1 MRTDAS
7 ASQKSKKKKKIYRK
21 NYIGNNY
28 TSRKKETKLKVTSCE
43 LSIISI
49 TNPSKM
55 VLNGM
60 PINMP
65 VPVAVPMPVP
75 SPPATKSCVAI
86 DWDINDSKMPSV
98 GEFDEFSDW
107 ANGHCRLIYSGQ
119 SDEARKHASGWAM
132 RNTNNHNV
140 NILKKSCLGV
150 LLCSARCKLPNGA
163 SVHLRPAICD
173 KARRKQQ
180 GKQCPNRNCNGR
192 LEIQACRGHCG
203 YPVTHFWRRD
213 GNGIYF
219 QAKGTHDHP
228 RPEAKG
234 STEARRLL
242 AGGRRVR
249 SLAVM
254 LARESALSDKL
265 SSLRPTKRQAKTQL
279 LQEGKRRRMVDQP
292 AVLPASQDVLGT
304 AGYLATSTPT
314 HSTGFGQAQA
324 QAQAQASY
332 GHGSVASSQW
342 NGEIYYEPEGA
353 SYATGMYAYDM
364 LHSPLSAHSSTGSYY
379 HENLPQQLQQQQ
391 QQQQQQQ
398 LSPQQHVPAGN
409 FSDQPSIPAS
419 FPSGMPMYESC
430 DDTSSLTS
438 SSGYSSEDY
447 GYFNG
452 YLPNSL
458 DVSSGSQGQNPSSQD
473 GGFYTTSSEIFSV
486 FESTLNGGGDL
497 LYEEA
502 SAYQHHHQQAGF
514 LPLASYQQQEPQDQL
529 QSADYYYSNTGVDNG
544 WNIQMDATFQHPANS
559 SDPVYC

>member
-1 MRTDAS
+1 
-7 ASQKSKKKKKIYRK
+7 
-21 NYIGNNY
+21 
-28 TSRKKETKLKVTSCE
+28 
-43 LSIISI
+43 
-49 TNPSKM
+49 M

-60 PINMP
+60 QISMP
-65 VPVAVPMPVP
+65 VPVPVPMPVP
-75 SPPATKSCVAI
+75 SPPATKSRVAI

-98 GEFDEFSDW
+98 VEFDDFSDW
-107 ANGHCRLIYSGQ
+107 ANGHCRLIYSVQ

-150 LLCSARCKLPNGA
+150 LLCSAKCKLPNGA

-213 GNGIYF
+213 GSGIYF

-279 LQEGKRRRMVDQP
+279 IQENKRRRMAEAEVTQTNQDLVG
-292 AVLPASQDVLGT
+292 ATNYLP
-304 AGYLATSTPT
+304 TSTPT
-314 HSTGFGQAQA
+314 HSSNFNQTQATYVA
-324 QAQAQASY
+324 
-332 GHGSVASSQW
+332 GSVASQW
-342 NGEIYYEPEGA
+342 NGDMYYEQEG
-353 SYATGMYAYDM
+353 STYANGMYAYDM

-379 HENLPQQLQQQQ
+379 QENLPQQQLQQQPHPQQQQ
-391 QQQQQQQ
+391 QQEQQ
-398 LSPQQHVPAGN
+398 LSPQQHAPIN
-409 FSDQPSIPAS
+409 YDQSVAS
-419 FPSGMPMYESC
+419 SFQCGMPLYESC

-458 DVSSGSQGQNPSSQD
+458 DVSNASQSQNPSQD
-473 GGFYTTSSEIFSV
+473 GSFYTTSSEIFSV
-486 FESTLNGGGDL
+486 FESTLNGGVSSGAVDL
-497 LYEEA
+497 LYNDG
-502 SAYQHHHQQAGF
+502 SAYQQQSNF
-514 LPLASYQQQEPQDQL
+514 LPLASYQQDPQDQL
-529 QSADYYYSNTGVDNG
+529 QTGDYYYSNSGVENG
-544 WNIQMDATFQHPANS
+544 WNIQMDATYQPTTSA
-559 SDPVYC
+559 DPTYC

>member
-1 MRTDAS
+1 
-7 ASQKSKKKKKIYRK
+7 
-21 NYIGNNY
+21 
-28 TSRKKETKLKVTSCE
+28 
-43 LSIISI
+43 
-49 TNPSKM
+49 M
-55 VLNGM
+55 VLNGCLTM
-60 PINMP
+60 SMP
-65 VPVAVPMPVP
+65 VPVPVPVPVSVPVPVP
-75 SPPATKSCVAI
+75 SPPATKSRVSL
-86 DWDINDSKMPSV
+86 DWDINDTKMPSV
-98 GEFDEFSDW
+98 GQFDDFSDW
-107 ANGHCRLIYSGQ
+107 ANGHCRLVYSSQ

-150 LLCSARCKLPNGA
+150 LLCSAKCQLPNGA

-279 LQEGKRRRMVDQP
+279 IQESKRKRQEVVMP
-292 AVLPASQDVLGT
+292 SSQELLTVSN
-304 AGYLATSTPT
+304 GYLPTSTPT
-314 HSTGFGQAQA
+314 HATSFGQTAA
-324 QAQAQASY
+324 GAGGY
-332 GHGSVASSQW
+332 GSAGPVATPAASQW
-342 NGEIYYEPEGA
+342 NGEIYYDHEGA
-353 SYATGMYAYDM
+353 TYDHGMYGYDM
-364 LHSPLSAHSSTGSYY
+364 LHSPLSSHSSTGSYY
-379 HENLPQQLQQQQ
+379 QENLPQQLQQQLHQ

-398 LSPQQHVPAGN
+398 QEQQQPHLVASGGN
-409 FSDQPSIPAS
+409 PSYEQPISAS
-419 FPSGMPMYESC
+419 FQCGMPVYESC

-452 YLPNSL
+452 YLAPTHSL
-458 DVSSGSQGQNPSSQD
+458 DVSGGSQAASQQD
-473 GGFYTTSSEIFSV
+473 SGFYTTSSEIFSV
-486 FESTLNGGGDL
+486 FESTLNGGVGGTTSAAVDL
-497 LYEEA
+497 LYDEGVA
-502 SAYQHHHQQAGF
+502 AYQQPSTNF
-514 LPLASYQQQEPQDQL
+514 LAPSSYQQQEQQ
-529 QSADYYYSNTGVDNG
+529 QSPADYYYSNSGVDNV
-544 WNIQMDATFQHPANS
+544 WNIQMDATYHQPPPTAS
-559 SDPVYC
+559 STDPVYC

>member
-1 MRTDAS
+1 
-7 ASQKSKKKKKIYRK
+7 
-21 NYIGNNY
+21 
-28 TSRKKETKLKVTSCE
+28 
-43 LSIISI
+43 
-49 TNPSKM
+49 M
-55 VLNGM
+55 VLTGLPM
-60 PINMP
+60 PMPMSVP
-65 VPVAVPMPVP
+65 VPLPVP
-75 SPPATKSCVAI
+75 SPPATKSRVAI

-98 GEFDEFSDW
+98 GEFDDFSDW
-107 ANGHCRLIYSGQ
+107 ANGHCRLIYSSQ

-150 LLCSARCKLPNGA
+150 LLCSAKCKLPNGA

-213 GNGIYF
+213 GHGIYF

-279 LQEGKRRRMVDQP
+279 GQEGGKRKRLNGVQEVTSQSNAQDLLGAG
-292 AVLPASQDVLGT
+292 AVAAACLP
-304 AGYLATSTPT
+304 ATSTPS
-314 HSTGFGQAQA
+314 HSANYNQTQG
-324 QAQAQASY
+324 SY
-332 GHGSVASSQW
+332 GATGSLPGGQW
-342 NGEIYYEPEGA
+342 NTDLYYTQETG
-353 SYATGMYAYDM
+353 YANGMYGYEM
-364 LHSPLSAHSSTGSYY
+364 LHSPLSSHSSTGSYY
-379 HENLPQQLQQQQ
+379 PENLNQQMPQYPQQQGH
-391 QQQQQQQ
+391 Q
-398 LSPQQHVPAGN
+398 LSSSFEQPAMQPAKLEN
-409 FSDQPSIPAS
+409 FQC
-419 FPSGMPMYESC
+419 GMPLYESC

-452 YLPNSL
+452 GYLPNAL
-458 DVSSGSQGQNPSSQD
+458 DVSGSQSHNPGQDSSN
-473 GGFYTTSSEIFSV
+473 FYTTSSEIFSV
-486 FESTLNGGGDL
+486 FESTINGGSSGATASAVDL
-497 LYEEA
+497 LYDEA
-502 SAYQHHHQQAGF
+502 AAYQQSSQAANF
-514 LPLASYQQQEPQDQL
+514 LPLASYQQQEHHQEQQQQDQL
-529 QSADYYYSNTGVDNG
+529 QAADYYYSNSGVDNV
-544 WNIQMDATFQHPANS
+544 WNIQMDATYQPTAAN
-559 SDPVYC
+559 PVYC

>member
-1 MRTDAS
+1 
-7 ASQKSKKKKKIYRK
+7 
-21 NYIGNNY
+21 
-28 TSRKKETKLKVTSCE
+28 
-43 LSIISI
+43 
-49 TNPSKM
+49 M

-60 PINMP
+60 PITMP
-65 VPVAVPMPVP
+65 VPVAIPVPMPVP

-98 GEFDEFSDW
+98 GEFDDFSDW
-107 ANGHCRLIYSGQ
+107 ANGHCRLIYSVQ

-150 LLCSARCKLPNGA
+150 LLCSAKCKLPNGA

-279 LQEGKRRRMVDQP
+279 IQESKRRRMVETE
-292 AVLPASQDVLGT
+292 VSQANQELLAT
-304 AGYLATSTPT
+304 AGYLPTSTPT
-314 HSTGFGQAQA
+314 HNTSFSQAQG
-324 QAQAQASY
+324 SY
-332 GHGSVASSQW
+332 GGSAGSGSVASQW
-342 NGEIYYEPEGA
+342 NGEMYYEPEGSA
-353 SYATGMYAYDM
+353 YATGMYAYDM

-379 HENLPQQLQQQQ
+379 QENLPQQLQHQQQ
-391 QQQQQQQ
+391 QPQQ
-398 LSPQQHVPAGN
+398 LSPQQHVPAN
-409 FSDQPSIPAS
+409 YDQPIPAS
-419 FPSGMPMYESC
+419 FQCGMPLYESC

-458 DVSSGSQGQNPSSQD
+458 DVSNGSQSQTTASQE
-473 GGFYTTSSEIFSV
+473 GSFYTTSSEIFSV
-486 FESTLNGGGDL
+486 FESTLNGGGASAVDL
-497 LYEEA
+497 LYDEA
-502 SAYQHHHQQAGF
+502 TAYQQHQQQASF
-514 LPLASYQQQEPQDQL
+514 LPLASYPQEPQDQL
-529 QSADYYYSNTGVDNG
+529 QSADYYYSNSGVDNG
-544 WNIQMDATFQHPANS
+544 WNIQMDSTYHSVAS

>member
-1 MRTDAS
+1 
-7 ASQKSKKKKKIYRK
+7 
-21 NYIGNNY
+21 
-28 TSRKKETKLKVTSCE
+28 
-43 LSIISI
+43 
-49 TNPSKM
+49 M

-65 VPVAVPMPVP
+65 LPVPMPVP
-75 SPPATKSCVAI
+75 SPPATKSRLAL

-98 GEFDEFSDW
+98 GEFDDFSDW
-107 ANGHCRLIYSGQ
+107 ANGHCRLIYSIQ

-150 LLCSARCKLPNGA
+150 LLCSAKCKLPNGA

-265 SSLRPTKRQAKTQL
+265 SSLRPTKRQAKSQPTQ
-279 LQEGKRRRMVDQP
+279 ESKRRRLAGDPEVTPTGQELTP
-292 AVLPASQDVLGT
+292 P
-304 AGYLATSTPT
+304 AGYLPTTTSN
-314 HSTGFGQAQA
+314 FGQTQG
-324 QAQAQASY
+324 SY
-332 GHGSVASSQW
+332 TGSTGSVASQW
-342 NGEIYYEPEGA
+342 NGEIYYSEPEGS
-353 SYATGMYAYDM
+353 SYANGMYAYDM

-379 HENLPQQLQQQQ
+379 QENLPQQLQQQQ
-391 QQQQQQQ
+391 QQQQSHPQQQ
-398 LSPQQHVPAGN
+398 HAAN
-409 FSDQPSIPAS
+409 NYDQPAIASS
-419 FPSGMPMYESC
+419 FPCGMPLYESC

-452 YLPNSL
+452 YLPNAL
-458 DVSSGSQGQNPSSQD
+458 DVSNGSQGQNTSQH
-473 GGFYTTSSEIFSV
+473 GSFYTTSSEIFSV
-486 FESTLNGGGDL
+486 FESTLNGGATSNAVDL
-497 LYEEA
+497 LYDEA
-502 SAYQHHHQQAGF
+502 TAYQQQASTSF
-514 LPLASYQQQEPQDQL
+514 LPLASYPQEPQDQL
-529 QSADYYYSNTGVDNG
+529 QSADYYYSNSGVENG
-544 WNIQMDATFQHPANS
+544 WNIQMDSTYHPNTTTN
-559 SDPVYC
+559 PVFC

>member
-1 MRTDAS
+1 
-7 ASQKSKKKKKIYRK
+7 
-21 NYIGNNY
+21 
-28 TSRKKETKLKVTSCE
+28 
-43 LSIISI
+43 
-49 TNPSKM
+49 M
-55 VLNGM
+55 VLNGLTM
-60 PINMP
+60 SMP
-65 VPVAVPMPVP
+65 VPVPVPVPVP
-75 SPPATKSCVAI
+75 SPPATKSRVSL

-98 GEFDEFSDW
+98 VQFDDFSDW
-107 ANGHCRLIYSGQ
+107 ANGHCRLVYSSQ

-150 LLCSARCKLPNGA
+150 LLCSAKCQLPNGA

-265 SSLRPTKRQAKTQL
+265 SSLRPTKRQAKSQL
-279 LQEGKRRRMVDQP
+279 LQESKRKRQEIIP
-292 AVLPASQDVLGT
+292 SSSQELLNN
-304 AGYLATSTPT
+304 GYLPTSTPT
-314 HSTGFGQAQA
+314 HATSFGQTAA
-324 QAQAQASY
+324 GAGSY
-332 GHGSVASSQW
+332 GSAGSVAVTPAASQW
-342 NGEIYYEPEGA
+342 NGEIYYEQEGA
-353 SYATGMYAYDM
+353 TYDHGMYGYDM
-364 LHSPLSAHSSTGSYY
+364 LHSPLSSHSSSGSYY
-379 HENLPQQLQQQQ
+379 QENLPQQLQQQLHQ
-391 QQQQQQQ
+391 QQQQQQEQ
-398 LSPQQHVPAGN
+398 QQQQQHNLVA
-409 FSDQPSIPAS
+409 STSYEQPISGS
-419 FPSGMPMYESC
+419 FQCGMPVYESC

-452 YLPNSL
+452 YLAPPHSL
-458 DVSSGSQGQNPSSQD
+458 DVSGGSQAASQQD
-473 GGFYTTSSEIFSV
+473 SGFYTTSSEIFSV
-486 FESTLNGGGDL
+486 FESTLNGGVGGVGATSAAVDL
-497 LYEEA
+497 LYDEGVA
-502 SAYQHHHQQAGF
+502 AYQQQSSNF
-514 LPLASYQQQEPQDQL
+514 LTPSSYQQQQDQQ
-529 QSADYYYSNTGVDNG
+529 QSPADYYYSNSGVDNV
-544 WNIQMDATFQHPANS
+544 WNIQMDATYHQPTAS
-559 SDPVYC
+559 STDPVYC

>member
-1 MRTDAS
+1 
-7 ASQKSKKKKKIYRK
+7 
-21 NYIGNNY
+21 
-28 TSRKKETKLKVTSCE
+28 
-43 LSIISI
+43 
-49 TNPSKM
+49 M

-65 VPVAVPMPVP
+65 VAIPVPMPVP
-75 SPPATKSCVAI
+75 SPPATKSRLAL

-98 GEFDEFSDW
+98 GEFDDFNDW
-107 ANGHCRLIYSGQ
+107 ANGHCRLIYSIQ

-150 LLCSARCKLPNGA
+150 LLCSAKCKLPNGA

-265 SSLRPTKRQAKTQL
+265 SSLRPTKRQAKMQPM
-279 LQEGKRRRMVDQP
+279 QESKRRRMGDPEVTQT
-292 AVLPASQDVLGT
+292 SQELMGST
-304 AGYLATSTPT
+304 GYLPTSTPT
-314 HSTGFGQAQA
+314 HSTSYNQTQG
-324 QAQAQASY
+324 SY
-332 GHGSVASSQW
+332 GSTGSAQGSVASQW
-342 NGEIYYEPEGA
+342 NGEIYYEPEGT
-353 SYATGMYAYDM
+353 SYANGMYAYDM

-379 HENLPQQLQQQQ
+379 QETLPQQVPHPHP
-391 QQQQQQQ
+391 QQQQ
-398 LSPQQHVPAGN
+398 LSPQQHVPA
-409 FSDQPSIPAS
+409 SYDQPIPSS
-419 FPSGMPMYESC
+419 FQCGMPLYESC

-447 GYFNG
+447 SYFNG

-458 DVSSGSQGQNPSSQD
+458 DVSNVSQSQHPSQE
-473 GGFYTTSSEIFSV
+473 GGLYTTSSEIFSV
-486 FESTLNGGGDL
+486 FESTLNGGGGGASAMDL
-497 LYEEA
+497 LYEGATAYSHNHQPQEQA
-502 SAYQHHHQQAGF
+502 SF
-514 LPLASYQQQEPQDQL
+514 LPLASYQQEPQDQL
-529 QSADYYYSNTGVDNG
+529 QSADYFYSNSGVDNG
-544 WNIQMDATFQHPANS
+544 WNIQMDPTYHPATS
-559 SDPVYC
+559 TDPVYC

>member
-1 MRTDAS
+1 
-7 ASQKSKKKKKIYRK
+7 
-21 NYIGNNY
+21 
-28 TSRKKETKLKVTSCE
+28 
-43 LSIISI
+43 
-49 TNPSKM
+49 M

-60 PINMP
+60 PITMP
-65 VPVAVPMPVP
+65 VPIPVPMPVP
-75 SPPATKSCVAI
+75 SPPATKSCVAV

-98 GEFDEFSDW
+98 GEFDDFSDW
-107 ANGHCRLIYSGQ
+107 ANGHCRLIYSIQ

-150 LLCSARCKLPNGA
+150 LLCSAKCKLPNGA

-265 SSLRPTKRQAKTQL
+265 SSLRPTKRQAKTQAV
-279 LQEGKRRRMVDQP
+279 QESKRRRMGDQEVTP
-292 AVLPASQDVLGT
+292 NSQELIGT
-304 AGYLATSTPT
+304 AGYLPTSTPT
-314 HSTGFGQAQA
+314 HSANFNQTQG
-324 QAQAQASY
+324 SY
-332 GHGSVASSQW
+332 GTTGSGSVTSQW
-342 NGEIYYEPEGA
+342 NGDIYYEGS
-353 SYATGMYAYDM
+353 SYGNGMYAYDM

-379 HENLPQQLQQQQ
+379 QENLPQQLPQQQQ
-391 QQQQQQQ
+391 HQQQQ
-398 LSPQQHVPAGN
+398 LSPQQPMPAN
-409 FSDQPSIPAS
+409 YDQSISAS
-419 FPSGMPMYESC
+419 FQCGMPLYESC

-458 DVSSGSQGQNPSSQD
+458 DISNGSQSQNPSQD
-473 GGFYTTSSEIFSV
+473 GSFYTTSSEIFSV
-486 FESTLNGGGDL
+486 FESTLNGGGASAVDL
-497 LYEEA
+497 LYDEA
-502 SAYQHHHQQAGF
+502 NAYQQHQQQANF
-514 LPLASYQQQEPQDQL
+514 LPLASSYQQEQPQDQL

-544 WNIQMDATFQHPANS
+544 WNIQMDSTYHPTTTT
-559 SDPVYC
+559 DPVYC